1 MSNFS
6 TVFRKFPSTFWWAN
20 IMELFERWA
29 WYGMFIPL
37 ALYLTGS
44 TDTGALGF
52 TQIEKGTL
60 MGVVTAIL
68 YFLPLITGAIA
79 DKYGFRKTLIVAYL
93 VLASGY
99 FMMGRVS
106 SYSSVFLVFLWV
118 ALGAG
123 LFKPVIQATIGKTTD
138 KDSSSIGFGIFY
150 MIVNVGAFIGPIVAS
165 VLRGFDWS
173 YVFTMSSAAILLN
186 LLIVL
191 IFYKEPTQEKNSEP
205 LGKSIISI
213 FRNITIALSDLK
225 LLIFLILMVGFW
237 TMYNQLF
244 YTLPVFIEQWVHT
257 EAMLEAIREF
267 WPWLA
272 KAVDTQKNGTVAAEM
287 IINLDAMFIVIFQ
300 ILVSGFVMRY
310 KPLSAMISGILVC
323 AIGISLTLITQNGFF
338 LILSIFVFAVGEVS
352 SSPKTSEYIA
362 RIAPPDKVGL
372 YMGCSFLP
380 YAGGNFFAGQ
390 ISGGVYQ
397 GMSDKISLLQKEVAT
412 RGLDIPAIGDSFT
425 QNDYINRA
433 GELMGMNRLELTDC
447 LCQTYNPSKIWV
459 VVFAIG
465 LATVVLLYLYDK
477 LLLKSKAVN

>member
-1 MSNFS
+1 
-6 TVFRKFPSTFWWAN
+6 
-20 IMELFERWA
+20 MELFERWA

-37 ALYLTGS
+37 AIYLTGS

-79 DKYGFRKTLIVAYL
+79 DKYGYRKTLIAAYL
-93 VLASGY
+93 ILASGY

-106 SYSSVFLVFLWV
+106 SYPSVFMVFLWV

-123 LFKPVIQATIGKTTD
+123 LFKPVVQATIGKTTD
-138 KDSSSIGFGIFY
+138 EETSSIGFGVFY

-173 YVFTMSSAAILLN
+173 YVFTMSSVAILIN
-186 LLIVL
+186 LVIVL
-191 IFYKEPTQEKNSEP
+191 FFFKEPTQEKNSEP
-205 LGKSIISI
+205 LGKAIISI
-213 FRNITIALSDLK
+213 FKNITLALSDLK

-244 YTLPVFIEQWVHT
+244 YTLPVFIEQWIHT
-257 EAMLEAIREF
+257 SAMLETIRGF

-272 KAVDTQKNGTVAAEM
+272 EAVDTQNNGTVAADM
-287 IINLDAMFIVIFQ
+287 LINLDALFIVLFQ

-310 KPLSAMISGILVC
+310 KPLNAMISGILVC
-323 AIGISLTLITQNGFF
+323 AIGISLTLLTQNGFF
-338 LILSIFVFAVGEVS
+338 LILSLFVFAVGEMS

-397 GMSDKISLLQKEVAT
+397 NLSDKISLLERDVAA

-433 GELMGMNRLELTDC
+433 SELMGMNRLELTDY
-447 LCQTYNPSKIWV
+447 LWQTYHPSRIWV

-465 LATVVLLYLYDK
+465 LATVVLLYLYDR
-477 LLLKSKAVN
+477 LLLKSKA

>member
-6 TVFRKFPSTFWWAN
+6 RVFRKFPSPFWWAN

-37 ALYLTGS
+37 AIYLTGS

-79 DKYGFRKTLIVAYL
+79 DKYGYRKTLIAAYL
-93 VLASGY
+93 ILASGY

-106 SYSSVFLVFLWV
+106 SYPSVFMVFLWV

-123 LFKPVIQATIGKTTD
+123 LFKPVVQATIGKTTD
-138 KDSSSIGFGIFY
+138 EETSSIGFGVFY

-173 YVFTMSSAAILLN
+173 YVFTMSSVAILIN
-186 LLIVL
+186 LVIVL
-191 IFYKEPTQEKNSEP
+191 FFFKEPTQEKNSEP
-205 LGKSIISI
+205 LGKAIISI
-213 FRNITIALSDLK
+213 FKNITLALSDLK

-244 YTLPVFIEQWVHT
+244 YTLPVFIEQWIHT
-257 EAMLEAIREF
+257 SAMLETIRGF

-272 KAVDTQKNGTVAAEM
+272 EAVDTQNNGTVAADM
-287 IINLDAMFIVIFQ
+287 LINLDALFIVLFQ

-310 KPLSAMISGILVC
+310 KPLNAMISGILVC
-323 AIGISLTLITQNGFF
+323 AIGISLTLLTQNGFF
-338 LILSIFVFAVGEVS
+338 LILSLFVFAVGEMS

-397 GMSDKISLLQKEVAT
+397 NLSDKISLLERDVAA

-433 GELMGMNRLELTDC
+433 SELMGMNRLELTDY
-447 LCQTYNPSKIWV
+447 LWQTYHPSRIWV

-465 LATVVLLYLYDK
+465 LATVVLLYLYDR
-477 LLLKSKAVN
+477 LLLKSKA